1 MHNTNNACCPYR
13 SLFRYGDYKVIFVD
27 YRKNKIWQ

>member
-1 MHNTNNACCPYR
+1 MHNTNACSPYR
-13 SLFRYGDYKVIFVD
+13 SLFRYGDYKVIYVD